1 MNKTSRRTL
10 LVLLVLV
17 LTALAVPLAATAGAK
32 GKPAPLDGVTCEAS
46 PALGKVFRE
55 TDGFTITVG
64 PEGACVDWTT
74 SEAGAWTVVVDEYPA
89 RGFVRVGFSVRDS
102 APGDFCWPAHFL
114 TVRDLRDDQV
124 GNDTLTT
131 NWIPVSVPNACN
143 DGDSVDY
150 TDTGDGNEQLVFSVI
165 PNMQRGREL
174 TITVAPA
181 P

>member
-46 PALGKVFRE
+46 PGLGKDFKK
-55 TDGFTITVG
+55 TGGFEITVG
-64 PEGACVDWTT
+64 PEGGCVDWTT
-74 SEAGAWTVVVDEYPA
+74 TTAGQWRVVVEDYPDS
-89 RGFVRVGFSVRDS
+89 GFVGVGFSVRDS
-102 APGDFCWPAHFL
+102 AQGDFCWPAHFL
-114 TVRDLRDDQV
+114 TARDLRA
-124 GNDTLTT
+124 GNNALTT
-131 NWIPVSVPNACN
+131 DPIPTSVANACN
-143 DGDSVDY
+143 QTNWY
-150 TDTGDGNEQLVFSVI
+150 TDTGEGNAQLVFSVI

-181 P
+181 L